1 MSDARDR
8 PTVVTGYSGFVGANL
23 AAGLAARGARVIGI
37 QSPSGIDWRTRGM
50 ESAGVEAVRFDLTD
64 EPAVRAFLRDAKPVA
79 IYNCAAYGAY
89 SVQTDAR
96 RIFDVN
102 VQAVRHMLEGVRG
115 LPGFRAFVQAGSSS
129 EYGFNCSAPAEDAP
143 TWPDSDYAVSK
154 IAATSLVRLYAR
166 KHGVPAFG
174 LRLYSIYGPFEDFS
188 RLVPTLITRARA
200 GGWPPLVTPTISR
213 DFVYV
218 DDAARAFDTIVERAP
233 QLEPGSVFNIGTG
246 VRTTLGELTAVV
258 RELFAVPEEPR
269 FQSMPERS
277 WDHSGWYADAR
288 RAADVLGWRATTSL
302 RDGLAAFARWL
313 DANPE
318 LVAEGRANTVVAVQR

>member
-1 MSDARDR
+1 MSEGRGR

-23 AAGLAARGARVIGI
+23 AAGLAARGVRVIGI
-37 QSPSGIDWRTRGM
+37 QSPSGIDWRTRAL
-50 ESAGVEAVRFDLTD
+50 EGVEAVRFDLCD
-64 EPAVRAFLRDAKPVA
+64 EAAVRDFLRDAQPAA

-102 VQAVRHMLEGVRG
+102 VQAVRHLLEGVRG

-129 EYGFNCSAPAEDAP
+129 EYGFNCSAPGEDAL

-166 KHGVPAFG
+166 KHGVPAFA
-174 LRLYSIYGPFEDFS
+174 LRLYSLYGPYEDFS
-188 RLVPTLITRARA
+188 RLVPTLLGKARE
-200 GGWPPLVTPTISR
+200 GGWPPLVGPTISR

-218 DDAARAFDTIVERAP
+218 EDAARAFDAIVEHAP
-233 QLEPGSVFNIGTG
+233 RLEPGAIFNIGTG

-258 RELFAVPEEPR
+258 RELFAVEAEPR
-269 FQSMPERS
+269 WQSMPERS

-288 RAADVLGWRATTSL
+288 HAEAELGWRARTTL
-302 RDGLAAFARWL
+302 RDGLAATMRWI
-313 DANPE
+313 DRNPA
-318 LVAEGRANTVVAVQR
+318 LVAEGRANTVVQVAR

>member
-1 MSDARDR
+1 MSEARGR

-23 AAGLAARGARVIGI
+23 AASLAARGARVIGI
-37 QSPSGIDWRTRGM
+37 QSPSGIDWRTQGIG
-50 ESAGVEAVRFDLTD
+50 GVENVRFDLTD
-64 EPAVRAFLRDAKPVA
+64 EGAVRAFVKDAQPVA

-102 VQAVRHMLEGVRG
+102 VQAVRHLLESVRG
-115 LPGFRAFVQAGSSS
+115 LAGFRAFVQAGSSS
-129 EYGFNCSAPAEDAP
+129 EYGFNCSTPAEDAP

-166 KHGVPAFG
+166 KHGVPAFS
-174 LRLYSIYGPFEDFS
+174 LRLYSLYGPYEDFS
-188 RLVPTLITRARA
+188 RLVPTLLLRARE

-218 DDAARAFDTIVERAP
+218 DDAVRAFDAVVDRAP
-233 QLEPGSVFNIGTG
+233 TLEPGAIFNIGTG
-246 VRTTLGELTAVV
+246 VRTTLGELTTVV
-258 RELFAVPEEPR
+258 RELFKVKAEPK

-288 RAADVLGWRATTSL
+288 RAAAELGWRATTSL
-302 RDGLAAFARWL
+302 VEGLAATSRWV
-313 DANPE
+313 DANPA
-318 LVAEGRANTVVAVQR
+318 LVAEGRANTVVEVRR

>member
-1 MSDARDR
+1 MSEGRDR

-37 QSPSGIDWRTRGM
+37 LSPSGIDWRTRAM
-50 ESAGVEAVRFDLTD
+50 KGVEAVTIDLTN
-64 EPAVRAFLRDAKPVA
+64 EGVVRSFLKDVQPVA

-89 SVQTDAR
+89 SVQTDAQ

-102 VQAVRHMLEGVRG
+102 IQAVRHMLEAVRG
-115 LPGFRAFVQAGSSS
+115 QATFRAFVQAGSSS

-166 KHGVPAFG
+166 KYKVPAFG
-174 LRLYSIYGPFEDFS
+174 LRLYSIYGPYEDFS
-188 RLVPTLITRARA
+188 RLIPTLLQKAAEGT
-200 GGWPPLVTPTISR
+200 WPPLVNPNISR

-218 DDAARAFDTIVERAP
+218 DDAVRAFAAVVEHAP
-233 QLEPGSVFNIGTG
+233 KLEPGSIFNVGTG

-258 RELFAVPEEPR
+258 RDVFKVEDEPK

-277 WDHSGWYADAR
+277 WDHSGWYADPR
-288 RAADVLGWRATTSL
+288 RAAAQLDWRATTSL
-302 RDGLAAFARWL
+302 RDGLAATARWIEK
-313 DANPE
+313 NPA
-318 LVAEGRANTVVAVQR
+318 LVAEGRANTVVRVER